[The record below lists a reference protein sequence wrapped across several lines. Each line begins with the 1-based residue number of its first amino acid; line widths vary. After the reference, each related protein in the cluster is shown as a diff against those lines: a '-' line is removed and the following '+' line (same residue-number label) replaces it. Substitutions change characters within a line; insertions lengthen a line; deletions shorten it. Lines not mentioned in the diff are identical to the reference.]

1 MATARS
7 SQSHQKRVQQIA
19 TEAAEKIAAEAPL
32 EEDVLVVVEELPP
45 GELARTGSG
54 RSKTKSTTQDAPL
67 EVVAQ
72 SQQVLAETMA
82 SFAAM
87 FDARRLTTEG
97 FRLAEEILASQKEF
111 ALKVVEAMTP
121 SRAAYHGG
129 AAGNRTYVIK
139 PASDSAMTRV
149 MKASQRSRLRTHRT
163 AATIGVARKCDV

>member
-32 EEDVLVVVEELPP
+32 EEDVLVVIEEL
-45 GELARTGSG
+45 LLRRAQRTGSG
-54 RSKTKSTTQDAPL
+54 DRHRGPRTRTAPR

-72 SQQVLAETMA
+72 GQQLIAEAMA

-111 ALKVVEAMTP
+111 ALRVVDAITP
-121 SRAAYHGG
+121 SKAA
-129 AAGNRTYVIK
+129 
-139 PASDSAMTRV
+139 
-149 MKASQRSRLRTHRT
+149 
-163 AATIGVARKCDV
+163 

>member
-19 TEAAEKIAAEAPL
+19 TEAAEKIAAETPL
-32 EEDVLVVVEELPP
+32 EEDVLVVIEELPP
-45 GELARTGSG
+45 GKLERTGSG
-54 RSKTKSTTQDAPL
+54 RSTSRPKNQDAPR

-72 SQQVLAETMA
+72 GQQLIAEAMA

-111 ALKVVEAMTP
+111 ALRVVDAITP
-121 SRAAYHGG
+121 SKAA
-129 AAGNRTYVIK
+129 
-139 PASDSAMTRV
+139 
-149 MKASQRSRLRTHRT
+149 
-163 AATIGVARKCDV
+163 